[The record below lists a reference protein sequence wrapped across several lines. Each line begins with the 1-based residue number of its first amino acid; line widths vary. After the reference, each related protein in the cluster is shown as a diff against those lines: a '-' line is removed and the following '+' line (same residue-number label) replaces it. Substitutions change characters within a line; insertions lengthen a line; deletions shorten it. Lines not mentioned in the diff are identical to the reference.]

1 MAEIDPIVN
10 FNRIEALVKSGA
22 IDTLPIADIRKEHG
36 SLLRSTPTS
45 QNPQFEQRWARVEIS
60 LSSRI
65 AAELQWWQKPPGVIA
80 IAVLSA
86 VFSAAVTAW
95 LGLK

>member
-1 MAEIDPIVN
+1 MADIDPIAN
-10 FNRIEALVKSGA
+10 FERIEALVKNGA
-22 IDTLPIADIRKEHG
+22 IDTMSIADVRKEYG

-45 QNPQFEQRWARVEIS
+45 QNPQFEQRWKRVEIS

-65 AAELQWWQKPPGVIA
+65 AAELKWWQKPLGVIV

-86 VFSAAVTAW
+86 VLSAAVTAW